1 MKHIFIVNPQAGL
14 KDHTDEIRQHV
25 DALRDE
31 ADCEIYVTK
40 CAGDATSYVR
50 QRCLDDSTPLRF
62 YACGGDGTIN
72 EVVSGVIG
80 HPHAEMSCIPVG
92 SGNDYVKYY
101 GGAAAF
107 DDFRSLLHGH
117 AHAVDVMKIT
127 HASDPA
133 DIRYSINV
141 SNFGFDAIVCK
152 NIIQMRRHPIF
163 GGRHAYTAGIVK
175 ALFGGR
181 RTRCRI
187 TVDGETMY
195 DSDILFCTL
204 GNGSFV
210 GGAYNCSPRSK
221 NDDGLIEVCTIKP
234 LSLLRFISMIGMY
247 KNGTFIDNPKVQDKV
262 IYRQGRVI
270 DVCGPK
276 PFDFALDGEMLYDT
290 HFHIEQLDKAIRFVT
305 P

>member
-1 MKHIFIVNPQAGL
+1 MKHIFIINPQAGQH
-14 KDHTDEIRQHV
+14 DSTEEIRQQV

-31 ADCEIYVTK
+31 ADCEIYVTR
-40 CAGDATSYVR
+40 CAGDATQYVR
-50 QRCLDDSTPLRF
+50 QRCQNGNEPLRF

-72 EVVSGVIG
+72 EVVSGVVG
-80 HPHAEMSCIPVG
+80 QPDAEMTSLPTG

-101 GGAAAF
+101 GGASAF
-107 DDFRSLLHGH
+107 ADLRQLLHGT

-127 HASDPA
+127 HGSDPS
-133 DIRYSINV
+133 DIRYGLNV
-141 SNFGFDAIVCK
+141 CNFGFDAIVCK
-152 NIIQMRRHPIF
+152 NIIQMRRTPII

-187 TVDGETMY
+187 VVDGEVMY
-195 DSDILFCTL
+195 DNDILFCTL
-204 GNGSFV
+204 GNGRYV
-210 GGAYNCSPRSK
+210 GGAYKCSPRSM

-234 LSLLRFISMIGMY
+234 LTLLRFASMIGMY
-247 KNGTFIDNPKVQDKV
+247 KNGTFIDNPTVQDKV

-270 DVCGPK
+270 DVSGPK

-290 HFHIEQLDKAIRFVT
+290 HFHIEQIDKAVRFVT